1 MRLHRSILARSPF
14 SRLVITAWIT
24 ASVLA
29 ARGENEKHELP
40 DEATSTHSLA
50 APPAPVA
57 TNRTVV
63 INAALRQSSHLL
75 ANSNVPTSLHAPRQ
89 GSIQDQVQI
98 LFNLASQQHTQRN
111 YTEATRNFTALLDGA
126 APDELKRH
134 AFIELAV
141 MAQEQNQLARAQQ
154 ILAQYL
160 KQYPQ
165 DPGAPEVLLRQGLLY
180 RQMGATTLALS
191 KFYAVMTSALTLK
204 EGGLD
209 YYQRLVLHAQTEI
222 AETYYLQ
229 GKNAEAV
236 EYLSRLLKLDSA
248 DLNKTQIH
256 YKLVRSLAAQD
267 NHAEAIAQARDFL
280 LRYPASTAEPEV
292 RFLLAK
298 TLKNS
303 GQNRDALQQV
313 LQLLQSQYSSAKESP
328 DQWAYWQQRAG
339 NEIANQMYNEGDYMN
354 ALEIYL
360 VLASLNQRPAW
371 QLPVSY
377 QIGLVYEKLRQPQK
391 AVETYARILARQKEL
406 ANETSPGLKTVL
418 DMAQWRHDFLNWQA
432 QAERANLTN
441 APARA
446 SAPAAALQ

>member
-75 ANSNVPTSLHAPRQ
+75 ANSNVLTSLHAPRQ

-141 MAQEQNQLARAQQ
+141 MAQEQNQLARVQQ

-222 AETYYLQ
+222 AETY
-229 GKNAEAV
+229 
-236 EYLSRLLKLDSA
+236 
-248 DLNKTQIH
+248 
-256 YKLVRSLAAQD
+256 
-267 NHAEAIAQARDFL
+267 
-280 LRYPASTAEPEV
+280 
-292 RFLLAK
+292 
-298 TLKNS
+298 
-303 GQNRDALQQV
+303 
-313 LQLLQSQYSSAKESP
+313 
-328 DQWAYWQQRAG
+328 
-339 NEIANQMYNEGDYMN
+339 
-354 ALEIYL
+354 
-360 VLASLNQRPAW
+360 
-371 QLPVSY
+371 
-377 QIGLVYEKLRQPQK
+377 
-391 AVETYARILARQKEL
+391 
-406 ANETSPGLKTVL
+406 
-418 DMAQWRHDFLNWQA
+418 
-432 QAERANLTN
+432 
-441 APARA
+441 
-446 SAPAAALQ
+446 